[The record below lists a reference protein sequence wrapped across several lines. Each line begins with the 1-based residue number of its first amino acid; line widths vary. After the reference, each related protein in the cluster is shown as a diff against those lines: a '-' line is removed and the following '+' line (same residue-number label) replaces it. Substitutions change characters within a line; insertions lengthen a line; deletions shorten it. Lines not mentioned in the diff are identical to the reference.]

1 VTSAPLWPLVLYFV
15 AVVVLLAT
23 VIGLSSILGE
33 RHRERTTGE
42 PYESGMM
49 LTGSARRRFDVNFYL
64 MAVFF
69 VVFDLEMAFIVG
81 WAVAFRQSGW
91 TGYAEITVFVL
102 ILLAALVYLWK
113 EGALDVGGKRTGR
126 KA

>member
-1 VTSAPLWPLVLYFV
+1 VTSAPLWPLVVYFV

-42 PYESGMM
+42 AYESGMM
-49 LTGSARRRFDVNFYL
+49 PTGSARRRFDVNFYL

-91 TGYAEITVFVL
+91 TGFIEVTVFVL

-113 EGALDVGGKRTGR
+113 EGALDAGGKRTEP